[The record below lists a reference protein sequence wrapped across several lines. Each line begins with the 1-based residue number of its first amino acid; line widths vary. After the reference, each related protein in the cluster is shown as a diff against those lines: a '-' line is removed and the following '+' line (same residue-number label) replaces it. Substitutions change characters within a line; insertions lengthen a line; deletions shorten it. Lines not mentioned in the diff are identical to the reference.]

1 MSQIDACFSHEKKAC
16 TPAISKFE
24 VREDNNTTFLN
35 FYYSNFY
42 PHFGGV
48 LQLKFLGTMTAAAF
62 LFLFVWLRT
71 QLISVESL
79 QVSRPLRPSSIL
91 SPSSVTSSNRLSSSS
106 LNESKDDSGN
116 GDAEEIEV
124 DWKAIA
130 SYVFDES
137 IGSGDEQSTES
148 EEPEPHLH
156 SKPIILFD
164 GVCNLCNGGVN
175 FAIDHDRSAK
185 FRFASLQSNV
195 AKSLLLRDGK
205 DPETTSDIVLVTSE
219 KAYYSSDAVAR
230 IMSALDMPALK
241 LLGILGRVSPSFARN
256 AVYKVVSGN
265 RFILGENDSCRMDF
279 DGEYTSRFVSDPP
292 ESAMSGTTEED

>member
-1 MSQIDACFSHEKKAC
+1 M
-16 TPAISKFE
+16 KFI
-24 VREDNNTTFLN
+24 
-35 FYYSNFY
+35 
-42 PHFGGV
+42 
-48 LQLKFLGTMTAAAF
+48 GTMTAAAF
-62 LFLFVWLRT
+62 LFLFVCLRT
-71 QLISVESL
+71 QFISVESL

-116 GDAEEIEV
+116 DDAEEIEL

-137 IGSGDEQSTES
+137 IGSSFQANDQEKSSDDEQSTES

-241 LLGILGRVSPSFARN
+241 LLGILGRVSPAFARN

-292 ESAMSGTTEED
+292 ESATSGTTEKD